1 MYQKKV
7 EIISKCRWLSMSKY
21 LDLEL
26 LEIHNLLKNGKITPT
41 DLVLEAFE
49 RVEEKKELN
58 CFVTLDKEGA
68 LQRAKELE
76 KEEIKGITYG
86 IPIAIKDNIITKNLR
101 TTASSKMLENFIP
114 IYDADVVRKV
124 KEAQMIVIGKT
135 NMDEFAMGSS
145 TQTSYFGPT
154 KNPWNQNL
162 VPGGSSGGSATVVSS
177 RIVPLALGT
186 DTGGSIRQ
194 PSSFCGI
201 VGLKPTYGRVSRY
214 GVIAFASSL
223 DQVGPMTRTVY
234 ENAVVLNSI
243 CGKSDLDLT
252 SVETKEDFT
261 RLIGKDIHGMKLA
274 IPKFYISDAIDSE
287 IRENLQKVVSFLEKQ
302 GCTISYVDIDYIEQ
316 AVTLYQIIA
325 MGEASSNLARYDG
338 IRYGYR
344 YENPKDMNDLYVK
357 SRRFGFGDEVKRR
370 IMVGSYLLSGENATT
385 YYNKALEIRNE
396 MKNSFQNVFREYDLI
411 IGPTAT
417 TKAYSLGKDLDDAVK
432 SFMDDILT
440 IPVNMAGLPGMNL
453 PIGFSNDHLPIG
465 MQIIGNHFE
474 EAKIYQL
481 ASFIEK
487 ELHLNLN
494 PNEGDTNV

>member
-1 MYQKKV
+1 
-7 EIISKCRWLSMSKY
+7 MSKY

-26 LEIHNLLKNGKITPT
+26 VEIHNLLKEGKITPT
-41 DLVLEAFE
+41 DLVVEAFE
-49 RVEEKKELN
+49 RAKQNQDLNGFITFNKEQAL
-58 CFVTLDKEGA
+58 KE
-68 LQRAKELE
+68 AKELE
-76 KEEIKGITYG
+76 NQEIKGITYG
-86 IPIAIKDNIITKNLR
+86 IPIAIKDNIVTENLR
-101 TTASSKMLENFIP
+101 TTAASKMLENFIP
-114 IYDADVVRKV
+114 IYDADVIKKV
-124 KEAQMIVIGKT
+124 KENQMIIIGKT

-145 TQTSYFGPT
+145 TQTSFFGPT
-154 KNPWNQNL
+154 KNPWNKEV
-162 VPGGSSGGSATVVSS
+162 VPGGSSGGSAAVVSS

-223 DQVGPMTRTVY
+223 DQVGPMTRNVY

-243 CGKSDLDLT
+243 CGKSDSDLT

-261 RLIGKDIHGMKLA
+261 RFIGQDIRGMKIA
-274 IPKFYISDAIDSE
+274 IPTFYMGEEIDSE
-287 IRENLQKVVSFLEKQ
+287 IREKLQKIIELLEEK

-344 YENPKDMNDLYVK
+344 YENPKDINDLYVK

-396 MKNSFQNVFREYDLI
+396 MKKSFQKVFQEYDLI

-417 TKAYSLGKDLDDAVK
+417 TKAYLLGKDLDDAVK
-432 SFMDDILT
+432 SFVDDILT
-440 IPVNMAGLPGMNL
+440 IPVNMAGLPGLNL
-453 PIGFSNDHLPIG
+453 PIGFSEDHLPIG

-481 ASFIEK
+481 ASYIEK
-487 ELHLNLN
+487 ELNLELN
-494 PNEGDTNV
+494 PNGGATGV

>member
-1 MYQKKV
+1 
-7 EIISKCRWLSMSKY
+7 MSKY

-26 LEIHNLLKNGKITPT
+26 LEIHNLLKEKKITPT

-49 RVEEKKELN
+49 RAESNKDLN
-58 CFVTLDKEGA
+58 CFVTLNKEEA
-68 LQRAKELE
+68 LKRAKELE
-76 KEEIKGITYG
+76 SEEIKSITYG
-86 IPIAIKDNIITKNLR
+86 IPIAIKDNIVTKGLR

-114 IYDADVVRKV
+114 IYDADVIRKV
-124 KEAQMIVIGKT
+124 EEGQMIIVGKT

-154 KNPWNQNL
+154 KNPWNKSL
-162 VPGGSSGGSATVVSS
+162 VPGGSSGGSAAVVSS
-177 RIVPLALGT
+177 RIVPFALGT

-234 ENAVVLNSI
+234 ENAIVLNSI
-243 CGKSDLDLT
+243 CGKSDHDLT
-252 SVETKEDFT
+252 SVETEEDFT
-261 RLIGKDIHGMKLA
+261 RWIGKDISGMKIA
-274 IPKFYISDAIDSE
+274 IPKFYISDAIDRE
-287 IRENLQKVVSFLEKQ
+287 IKEELQKIVQLLEEK

-344 YENPKDMNDLYVK
+344 YENPKDINDLYVK

-396 MKNSFQNVFREYDLI
+396 MKNSFEQVFKEYDLI

-417 TKAYSLGKDLDDAVK
+417 TKAYLLGKDLDDAVK

-453 PIGFSNDHLPIG
+453 PIGFSKDHLPIG
-465 MQIIGNHFE
+465 MQIIGNRFD

-481 ASFIEK
+481 ASFLEK
-487 ELHLNLN
+487 ELDLNLN
-494 PNEGDTNV
+494 PNGGDRSV

>member
-1 MYQKKV
+1 
-7 EIISKCRWLSMSKY
+7 MSKY

-26 LEIHNLLKNGKITPT
+26 LEIHNLLKEKKITPT

-49 RVEEKKELN
+49 RAESNKDLN
-58 CFVTLDKEGA
+58 CFVTLNKEEA
-68 LQRAKELE
+68 LKRAKELE
-76 KEEIKGITYG
+76 SEEIKSITYG
-86 IPIAIKDNIITKNLR
+86 IPIAIKDNIVTKGLR

-114 IYDADVVRKV
+114 IYDADVIRKV
-124 KEAQMIVIGKT
+124 EEGQMIIVGKT

-154 KNPWNQNL
+154 KNPWNKSL
-162 VPGGSSGGSATVVSS
+162 VPGGSSGGSAAVVSS
-177 RIVPLALGT
+177 RIVPFALGT

-234 ENAVVLNSI
+234 ENAIVLNSI
-243 CGKSDLDLT
+243 CGKSDHDLT
-252 SVETKEDFT
+252 SVETEEDFT
-261 RLIGKDIHGMKLA
+261 RWIGKDISGMKIA
-274 IPKFYISDAIDSE
+274 IPKFYISDAIDIE
-287 IRENLQKVVSFLEKQ
+287 IKEELQKIVQLLEEK

-344 YENPKDMNDLYVK
+344 YENPKDINDLYVK

-396 MKNSFQNVFREYDLI
+396 MKNSFEQVFKEYDLI

-417 TKAYSLGKDLDDAVK
+417 TKAYLLGKDLDDAVK

-453 PIGFSNDHLPIG
+453 PIGFSKDHLPIG
-465 MQIIGNHFE
+465 MQIIGNRFD

-481 ASFIEK
+481 ASFLEK
-487 ELHLNLN
+487 ELDLNLN
-494 PNEGDTNV
+494 PNGGDRSV